1 MFSREI
7 FADRLKQLRAN
18 AGLSCVA
25 LGNEVSVSAPYI
37 TQLEKGLRSP
47 SVEILTSLAEFFNVS
62 TDYLLCNDTQQPNTD
77 PLFKQ
82 VQQLDLKQRSD
93 VAQYIA
99 FVLSK
104 NQPKDDA

>member
-1 MFSREI
+1 MFLRQT
-7 FADRLKQLRAN
+7 FAERLSAIRHAHKLTASEL
-18 AGLSCVA
+18 AKDCGLSQSSISSME
-25 LGNEVSVSAPYI
+25 LG
-37 TQLEKGLRSP
+37 TRSP
-47 SVEILTSLAEFFNVS
+47 SIEVICTIADYFNVS
-62 TDYLLCNDTQQPNTD
+62 VDYLLGNDTQQPNTD